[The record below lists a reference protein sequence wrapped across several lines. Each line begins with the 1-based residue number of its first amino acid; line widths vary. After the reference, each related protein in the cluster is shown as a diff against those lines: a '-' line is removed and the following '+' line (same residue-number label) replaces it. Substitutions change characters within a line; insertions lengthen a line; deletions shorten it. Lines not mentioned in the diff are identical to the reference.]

1 MSVKSQGH
9 RQILIVAL
17 SILQSTVNA
26 DTAAICTNSPRL
38 SVPTECEKTGSDKMC
53 KTFFYIYVIA
63 SLLLIAILVA
73 VWQIKRQLSDRST
86 ILQKDMDDNATF
98 TQNIG
103 TGQTDYSDEET
114 EGRGRS
120 HLSQKSDE
128 LQASCSS
135 EEKNVVMRPGL
146 QSLCNR
152 ESENA
157 RRSFYVP
164 MMLLVLFCLLSRVV
178 FLVVVFLP
186 DDEDFEYN
194 LLTDNIIT
202 VAKFLTVIYY
212 CKFKTHFYYFITR
225 RQAPIWLNWLFVT
238 LQVLSVV
245 ICLQVT
251 AVLCSSLSGTPFL
264 LAETVPQGS
273 LDIFLIAFSLYT
285 YILVYRKLGFGIFK
299 EQRLWFTVTECLMQV
314 NIIGRILILIC
325 HYNIDHME
333 DQTWLVIYTL
343 YFLVTELVP
352 FCYLVFAML
361 QKIAHRINYIRCL
374 KRDF

>member
-1 MSVKSQGH
+1 
-9 RQILIVAL
+9 
-17 SILQSTVNA
+17 
-26 DTAAICTNSPRL
+26 
-38 SVPTECEKTGSDKMC
+38 
-53 KTFFYIYVIA
+53 
-63 SLLLIAILVA
+63 
-73 VWQIKRQLSDRST
+73 
-86 ILQKDMDDNATF
+86 
-98 TQNIG
+98 
-103 TGQTDYSDEET
+103 
-114 EGRGRS
+114 
-120 HLSQKSDE
+120 
-128 LQASCSS
+128 
-135 EEKNVVMRPGL
+135 MRPGL

-325 HYNIDHME
+325 HYHIDHME
-333 DQTWLVIYTL
+333 D
-343 YFLVTELVP
+343 
-352 FCYLVFAML
+352 
-361 QKIAHRINYIRCL
+361 
-374 KRDF
+374 